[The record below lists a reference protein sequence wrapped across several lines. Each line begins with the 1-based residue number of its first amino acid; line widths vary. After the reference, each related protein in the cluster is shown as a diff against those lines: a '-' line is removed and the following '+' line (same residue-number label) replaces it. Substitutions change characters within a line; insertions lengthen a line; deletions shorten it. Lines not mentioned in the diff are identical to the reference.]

1 MRHHFADFL
10 DRENDYWTIVPNVER
25 FSYSLDEN
33 IDDKANVKIVILNKN
48 DKNWKQILNFPYIE
62 EITLNEPSKEQ
73 VQAIENLQNIKRL
86 RISFLRINN
95 IDFISNLTN
104 LEELVLEYVSGFSDL
119 SPIRKLTKLKS
130 LHLENLRKVLNFDG
144 LKGINSLR
152 YLKIDGTLDWNQPIE
167 NFSFLEDLPNLEV
180 FALGFIKNKNNFPAL
195 LPALRLFNLK
205 QIKIGMATLETEEY
219 AFLETALPN
228 VKCLNFANTL
238 WTPTYQI
245 NDKSIEFIGRG
256 KRSLSVNSPNYE
268 SKVSQFLEEYENY
281 KIEAKKILE
290 NYFNS

>member
-33 IDDKANVKIVILNKN
+33 IDDKAKVKIVTLNKN
-48 DKNWKQILNFPYIE
+48 DKNWKQIFDFPYIE

-73 VQAIENLQNIKRL
+73 FQALENFKNIKRL
-86 RISFLRINN
+86 RISFLRIND
-95 IDFISNLTN
+95 IGFISNLTN

-119 SPIRKLTKLKS
+119 SPLRKLTKLKS
-130 LHLENLRKVLNFDG
+130 LHLENLRKVSNFDG

-167 NFSFLEDLPNLEV
+167 NFLFLEDLPNLEV
-180 FALGFIKNKNNFPAL
+180 FALGFIKNKNGYPSF
-195 LPALRLFNLK
+195 LPALKLYNLK

-219 AFLETALPN
+219 AFLETALPK
-228 VKCLNFANTL
+228 VKCLNFGNTL

-245 NDKSIEFIGRG
+245 NEKSTEFIGRA
-256 KRSLSVNSPNYE
+256 KRSLSINSPNYE
-268 SKVSQFLEEYENY
+268 SKISQFLEEYENY

-290 NYFNS
+290 TYFTS